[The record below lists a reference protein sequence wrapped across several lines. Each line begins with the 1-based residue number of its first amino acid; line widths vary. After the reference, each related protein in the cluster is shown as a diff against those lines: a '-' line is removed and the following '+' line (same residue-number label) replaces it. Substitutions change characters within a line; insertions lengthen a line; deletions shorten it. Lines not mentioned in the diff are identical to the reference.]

1 MNISLSKF
9 YLGSREC
16 YKLLALVLK
25 YYRFEKKTKI
35 HLEHGSAKSL
45 HTIIVTPPKTFAN
58 RLKKDINSIRKEA
71 QLLQASQIASNVFG
85 WSKFLFKDESLNQ
98 L

>member
-9 YLGSREC
+9 YLGWREC

-25 YYRFEKKTKI
+25 YYRFEKK
-35 HLEHGSAKSL
+35 
-45 HTIIVTPPKTFAN
+45 
-58 RLKKDINSIRKEA
+58 KKNPLGTWKCKKPAYHHCDPSKNIRKQAEKDLNSIRKEA
-71 QLLQASQIASNVFG
+71 QLLQALQIASNVFG